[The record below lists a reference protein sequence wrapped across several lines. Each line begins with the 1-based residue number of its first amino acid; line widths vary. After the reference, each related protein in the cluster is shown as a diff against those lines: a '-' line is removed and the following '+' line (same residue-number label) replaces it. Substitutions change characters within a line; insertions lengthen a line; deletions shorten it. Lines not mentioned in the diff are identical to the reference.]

1 MTNKPPLP
9 DDVAAAALLC
19 LPDPL
24 LLMDT
29 KGHVEYLNPA
39 ALDLLGYTAS
49 ELIGASVKEF
59 IVAQP
64 GQRIDPVEWLAR
76 WAADPAS
83 PQLRYLTLTG
93 RTRAGALLHLSVRVG
108 RIDRRPAR
116 FVVTLRDVT
125 DEQQQHAEAKHAYLL
140 ASRILAVSEDAIVNI
155 DAERRIVFFNRKAE
169 QLFGYPAA
177 EVLTQPVD
185 MLLPERYR
193 TAHHT
198 QIDSFQ
204 HSKSPARMMGER
216 GEIIGLTKSGEEVPL
231 EASISKVFIEGKPT
245 FSAQLRDI
253 RARIAAERSLRES
266 EQRFRTVFDRAM
278 EAIALLDPDG
288 VVLEINDATQQ
299 LLGVDVKPVGQR
311 FWELPWWAQTTEPAE
326 IDEGR
331 QTLEQNIQRC
341 RAGEEHRNRVDM
353 QDAEGRARVLDF
365 SLRPVVTDGKT
376 TAIIAEGRDI
386 TALVDQNG

>member
-1 MTNKPPLP
+1 M
-9 DDVAAAALLC
+9 
-19 LPDPL
+19 
-24 LLMDT
+24 
-29 KGHVEYLNPA
+29 
-39 ALDLLGYTAS
+39 
-49 ELIGASVKEF
+49 
-59 IVAQP
+59 
-64 GQRIDPVEWLAR
+64 
-76 WAADPAS
+76 
-83 PQLRYLTLTG
+83 
-93 RTRAGALLHLSVRVG
+93 
-108 RIDRRPAR
+108 
-116 FVVTLRDVT
+116 T
-125 DEQQQHAEAKHAYLL
+125 DEQQQHVEAKHAYLL

-177 EVLTQPVD
+177 EVLGQPIDV
-185 MLLPERYR
+185 LLPERFR

-204 HSKSPARMMGER
+204 HSRSPARMMGER
-216 GEIIGLTKSGEEVPL
+216 GEIVGLTKTGEEMPL

-253 RARIAAERSLRES
+253 RARIAAERNLRES

-299 LLGVDVKPVGQR
+299 LLGAEVKPVGQR
-311 FWELPWWAQTTEPAE
+311 FWELPWRPQTRQPAE
-326 IDEGR
+326 IDEAM

-353 QDAEGRARVLDF
+353 RDAEGRTRVLDF